1 MHTTDIHMDYNV
13 SCTLN
18 GQNVDC
24 ILKDICDACHKGLER
39 ASMLM
44 QESDENPSLNTAK
57 NWKEE
62 CENLERILCR
72 ILDLLGD

>member
-13 SCTLN
+13 VCTLN
-18 GQNVDC
+18 GQNVDN
-24 ILKDICDACHKGLER
+24 ILKDICDACHIGFESL
-39 ASMLM
+39 SMLM
-44 QESDENPSLNTAK
+44 QESDENPSLDTAK

-62 CENLERILCR
+62 CENLGGILCR